1 MSFDGQLELQFA
13 PFRLR
18 DFRLKQNHLA
28 TEDCTARRLRAARV
42 FLNSYPPT
50 AMSIRLRFIGS
61 VSDAPRSLT
70 FTRSGTPRFCFS
82 VRVGGLRKRT
92 YRVTAYGSAARFS
105 ERHLRSDDRVQI
117 EGAYLRRSR
126 IVEGD
131 VRADTIRHIGASV
144 PPTTQASTP
153 RVVPPRPAHG
163 VTEHSRSLPDA
174 QHEEARSASDAE
186 FDEAL
191 AALML

>member
-1 MSFDGQLELQFA
+1 
-13 PFRLR
+13 
-18 DFRLKQNHLA
+18 
-28 TEDCTARRLRAARV
+28 
-42 FLNSYPPT
+42 
-50 AMSIRLRFIGS
+50 MSIRLRFTGS

-70 FTRSGTPRFCFS
+70 FTRSGTPRFSFS

-131 VRADTIRHIGASV
+131 VRADTVRHIGASA
-144 PPTTQASTP
+144 PPMAHAP
-153 RVVPPRPAHG
+153 MPHVVPTSPALGG
-163 VTEHSRSLPDA
+163 VTGRSRPLSDA
-174 QHEEARSASDAE
+174 QHDEARSASDAE

-191 AALML
+191 AALMI